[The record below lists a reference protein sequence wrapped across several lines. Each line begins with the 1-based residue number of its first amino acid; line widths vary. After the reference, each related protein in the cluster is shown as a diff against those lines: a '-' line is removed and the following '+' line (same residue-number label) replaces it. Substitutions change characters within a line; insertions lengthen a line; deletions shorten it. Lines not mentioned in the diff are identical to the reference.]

1 MIPSSTPQILLLA
14 HDQSLADIQRL
25 NLETL
30 GCQLWQATS
39 FQQARR
45 LLASKPLAL
54 LIMTRQLPDGD
65 MLGRCQMLRQE
76 YPNLPLLL
84 LGESDNEADVVLA
97 LEAGADDY
105 LLQSCG
111 TLEIRARIRA
121 WLRRGEYIKLPG
133 QQLEFNGLS
142 INSATREVKAFGR
155 SLQLTAREFD
165 LLLFMAK
172 RPRQVFSRMQ
182 LLQGVWG
189 SNYAGYEHTVN
200 SHINRL
206 RTKLAACPKSEPVVT
221 TVWGVGYKFSPPEQA
236 SHY

>member
-14 HDQSLADIQRL
+14 HDQSVADIQRL

-84 LGESDNEADVVLA
+84 LGSPTTRPMWFWLLRPVPMTTCFKAVALWRYVPGSGPGSDGANTSSCRVSNSNSTASASIVLPA
-97 LEAGADDY
+97 RSRPLAGHC
-105 LLQSCG
+105 S
-111 TLEIRARIRA
+111 
-121 WLRRGEYIKLPG
+121 
-133 QQLEFNGLS
+133 
-142 INSATREVKAFGR
+142 
-155 SLQLTAREFD
+155 
-165 LLLFMAK
+165 
-172 RPRQVFSRMQ
+172 
-182 LLQGVWG
+182 
-189 SNYAGYEHTVN
+189 
-200 SHINRL
+200 
-206 RTKLAACPKSEPVVT
+206 
-221 TVWGVGYKFSPPEQA
+221 
-236 SHY
+236 

>member
-97 LEAGADDY
+97 LEAGTDDY

-111 TLEIRARIRA
+111 TLEIRAGSGPGSDGANTSSCRVSNSNSTASASIV
-121 WLRRGEYIKLPG
+121 LP
-133 QQLEFNGLS
+133 
-142 INSATREVKAFGR
+142 AR
-155 SLQLTAREFD
+155 S
-165 LLLFMAK
+165 
-172 RPRQVFSRMQ
+172 RP
-182 LLQGVWG
+182 L
-189 SNYAGYEHTVN
+189 AGHC
-200 SHINRL
+200 S
-206 RTKLAACPKSEPVVT
+206 
-221 TVWGVGYKFSPPEQA
+221 
-236 SHY
+236 